1 MSEPPR
7 GLDAIADPRALLT
20 GLFELAP
27 VAFQVYRADGH
38 CLLVNDAFRRLF
50 GSEPPP
56 EYNLFHDDIL
66 ARQGFLDLVRR
77 AFAGETVQLP
87 PHWYDPRELEQ
98 LEVREGRRVA
108 ISVTLFPLRG
118 ASGAVEHVALCFQDV
133 TAELERAEERDRLQ
147 RALDALQRSEEEV
160 SSTINSIGDAV
171 IATDATGRIARMNR
185 IAEQLTGWPAAEALH
200 RPLVEVFRI
209 VSEATRAPM
218 DNPVERVL
226 REDRVVG
233 LANHTLLIAR
243 DGTERAIADSGAPIR
258 RSDGQ
263 IGGVVLVFRDHT
275 AERAAARALLE
286 SEARKAAIMEAALDA
301 IVVMDHD
308 GKIVEFNPAAEM
320 LFGYRR
326 DEAVGRPVAETLVP
340 PGRRTAHSNG
350 LARYLSSSVARVLGA
365 RIELPAIRRDGTE
378 FPAEIA
384 LLRIGAPGKPM
395 FVGYIRDTTER
406 RHAAEA
412 EALRRANEAAEAA
425 YLELEAFSY
434 SVAQDLRSPLRT
446 MIGFGDALIEDQAR
460 LDDTGRDHLQRIVAG
475 ARRMG
480 EVVDGLLALARL
492 AKVEVQHESFDL
504 AALARSLMPL
514 YLDPARHAVWNIA
527 PALPVRGDRR
537 LVRTLLEHLL
547 SNAWKFTRTRG
558 VASIELGCSDREDG
572 VYYVRDNGIGF
583 DRARAQALFAPFQR
597 HHVEVEYAGAGLG
610 LATAQRIV
618 HRHGGRIWAEA
629 SVDAGATFYFT
640 LASAPPPPP
649 DRPAP

>member
-27 VAFQVYRADGH
+27 VAFQVFRADGH

-50 GSEPPP
+50 GVEPPP
-56 EYNLFHDDIL
+56 EYNVFEDDIL
-66 ARQGFLDLVRR
+66 ARQGFLDLVHR
-77 AFAGETVQLP
+77 AFAGETVQVP
-87 PHWYDPRELEQ
+87 PHWYDPRELKQ

-108 ISVTLFPLRG
+108 ISVTLFPLRS
-118 ASGAVEHVALCFQDV
+118 ASDAVEHVAVCFKDV
-133 TAELERAEERDRLQ
+133 TAELERVEERD
-147 RALDALQRSEEEV
+147 
-160 SSTINSIGDAV
+160 
-171 IATDATGRIARMNR
+171 
-185 IAEQLTGWPAAEALH
+185 
-200 RPLVEVFRI
+200 
-209 VSEATRAPM
+209 
-218 DNPVERVL
+218 
-226 REDRVVG
+226 
-233 LANHTLLIAR
+233 
-243 DGTERAIADSGAPIR
+243 
-258 RSDGQ
+258 
-263 IGGVVLVFRDHT
+263 
-275 AERAAARALLE
+275 AARALLE

-326 DEAVGRPVAETLVP
+326 EEAVGRPVAETLVP
-340 PGRRTAHSNG
+340 PGLRSAHGHG

-365 RIELPAIRRDGTE
+365 RVELPAIRRDGTE

-395 FVGYIRDTTER
+395 FVGYIRDATER
-406 RHAAEA
+406 RRAAEA
-412 EALRRANEAAEAA
+412 EALRRAAEAAEAA

-446 MIGFGDALIEDQAR
+446 MIGFGDALLEDQAR

-514 YLDPARHAVWNIA
+514 YCDPTRHAVWNIA

-547 SNAWKFTRTRG
+547 SNAWKFTRTRE
-558 VASIELGCSDREDG
+558 VATIELGCSDREDG

-583 DRARAQALFAPFQR
+583 DRARAHALFAPFQR
-597 HHVEVEYAGAGLG
+597 HHVDIEYAGAGLG

-640 LASAPPPPP
+640 LASAPPPPA
-649 DRPAP
+649 PAP